1 MSNEL
6 DETRDPVNEQGRDIH
21 VIEKSLPITI
31 DWRSKVFTFFLWFP
45 LVIPG
50 IVFAI
55 MKIKATFSS
64 CRIRLASARSAR
76 MT

>member
-50 IVFAI
+50 IVFGQSREHPSEHCFFAPEI
-55 MKIKATFSS
+55 N
-64 CRIRLASARSAR
+64 
-76 MT
+76 